1 MHQTSKYIMTPL
13 HTLSRQEAIHRI
25 YVFQLL
31 LQNELHKSK
40 FGLCQ
45 TLLNMIFFE
54 IFLQLLSQISM
65 KNSINK
71 NLPIR
76 RCSLNKNSNSPAINL
91 NQSEAP
97 ILFTKIDSTKNGTT
111 MLTFTKTEISHHNS
125 SASGFPIVD
134 ESSLVVAKESF
145 GRYWHVSIAFFSML
159 SKSWV

>member
-1 MHQTSKYIMTPL
+1 MYQTSKYVMTPL
-13 HTLSRQEAIHRI
+13 YTLPRQEAIQRI

-91 NQSEAP
+91 NQSGAP
-97 ILFTKIDSTKNGTT
+97 ILFTKIDSTKKWYHDVDLYQDWNFPSQ
-111 MLTFTKTEISHHNS
+111 LFCFWISDSGWIIFS
-125 SASGFPIVD
+125 SC
-134 ESSLVVAKESF
+134 
-145 GRYWHVSIAFFSML
+145 
-159 SKSWV
+159 